1 MQEHSIAEEEALILS
16 KLDKK
21 PFYLGEVVT
30 KISIYSGITTFGIFN
45 VFFIMNEKSRKKLFR
60 KPFFYHRI
68 PSHLKLYHL
77 DTMVPY
83 SLNKNVMF
91 FKTTSS

>member
-30 KISIYSGITTFGIFN
+30 KMAIYSGITTFGVFN
-45 VFFIMNEKSRKKLFR
+45 VFFTMNDNSRKKCLIYI
-60 KPFFYHRI
+60 KPSF
-68 PSHLKLYHL
+68 
-77 DTMVPY
+77 
-83 SLNKNVMF
+83 
-91 FKTTSS
+91 

>member
-45 VFFIMNEKSRKKLFR
+45 VFFTMYDKSRKKLFNLC
-60 KPFFYHRI
+60 KTIILISFSIILFYPEDI
-68 PSHLKLYHL
+68 P
-77 DTMVPY
+77 
-83 SLNKNVMF
+83 
-91 FKTTSS
+91 

>member
-30 KISIYSGITTFGIFN
+30 KISIYSGITTSGIFN
-45 VFFIMNEKSRKKLFR
+45 VFFLMNDKTIILISFSIILFY
-60 KPFFYHRI
+60 PEDI
-68 PSHLKLYHL
+68 P
-77 DTMVPY
+77 
-83 SLNKNVMF
+83 
-91 FKTTSS
+91 

>member
-30 KISIYSGITTFGIFN
+30 KISIYSGITPFGIFS
-45 VFFIMNEKSRKKLFR
+45 VFFTMNDNSRKKLFYLYEAIVLI
-60 KPFFYHRI
+60 FFPIILFYPEDI
-68 PSHLKLYHL
+68 P
-77 DTMVPY
+77 
-83 SLNKNVMF
+83 
-91 FKTTSS
+91 